1 LASLINSKKAI
12 AAEVVNIIIGVLFVV
27 IAFFIFLG
35 LNAQLKSLTSQ
46 DVFDAHYIDIYSS
59 YSGFLLKLNS
69 KTFDKFYE
77 DISKNSDVDEY
88 VFNSNSIQIYDT
100 FDGQT
105 TTAGKKNHKTTT
117 TYYYSTTG
125 CSLQNMNT
133 VYFEK
138 YVGGNFLIYSD
149 SNLCKSGF
157 YELNKCNFRGDFN
170 E

>member
-1 LASLINSKKAI
+1 MASLINSKKAI

-46 DVFDAHYIDIYSS
+46 DVYDAHYIDIYSS

-69 KTFDKFYE
+69 KTFDKFFE

-105 TTAGKKNHKTTT
+105 TAAGKKKSETTS
-117 TYYYSTTG
+117 TYIYSTMGYSALTT
-125 CSLQNMNT
+125 NT

-138 YVGGNFLIYSD
+138 YKGTDFLIYYD
-149 SNLCKSGF
+149 SNLCKSNF
-157 YELNKCNFRGDFN
+157 YKLNDCNFRGDFN